1 MTHQSSLLLLSFTCT
16 NIHCTY
22 THTFH
27 PLFIRSD
34 GGTLDTHMVPPDSL
48 STLYCHWGEGGEG
61 GEGKDMIK
69 YCTNQCLVKCTLLTL
84 VIGGIPV
91 LNAKVITLHIQGHIG
106 KDQLL
111 LDQLPDDP

>member
-1 MTHQSSLLLLSFTCT
+1 MVAHLIPTWYLLIASAHSTVTGGQAHDKVLYQS
-16 NIHCTY
+16 
-22 THTFH
+22 
-27 PLFIRSD
+27 
-34 GGTLDTHMVPPDSL
+34 MA
-48 STLYCHWGEGGEG
+48 
-61 GEGKDMIK
+61 
-69 YCTNQCLVKCTLLTL
+69 TLLTL

>member
-1 MTHQSSLLLLSFTCT
+1 MA
-16 NIHCTY
+16 
-22 THTFH
+22 
-27 PLFIRSD
+27 
-34 GGTLDTHMVPPDSL
+34 
-48 STLYCHWGEGGEG
+48 
-61 GEGKDMIK
+61 
-69 YCTNQCLVKCTLLTL
+69 TLLTL